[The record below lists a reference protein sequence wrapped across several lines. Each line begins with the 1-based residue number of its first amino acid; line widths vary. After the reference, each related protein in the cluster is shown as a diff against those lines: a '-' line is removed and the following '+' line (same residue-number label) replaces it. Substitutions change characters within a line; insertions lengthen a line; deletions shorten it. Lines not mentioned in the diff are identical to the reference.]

1 MQERLKLVEQ
11 GISALVKNLF
21 IEFDSARQQ
30 ISISEQA
37 SHTAEENVDLTSR
50 AFEIGASKPQDVIEA
65 HILNAIIKGNLLRAQ
80 HDQLLKL
87 AELDYV
93 LGSEAQ

>member
-1 MQERLKLVEQ
+1 MA
-11 GISALVKNLF
+11 ALVKNLF

-30 ISISEQA
+30 IAISEQA
-37 SHTAEENVDLTSR
+37 SHTAAENVDLTSR

-65 HILNAIIKGNLLRAQ
+65 QILQAIIKGNLFRAQ

-93 LGSEAQ
+93 LGTESQ